1 MINGFE
7 FNEGLAGITPLDKL
21 SANEVTIPDQEL
33 NRSLEIGT
41 MEAPNEIEK
50 NLEGYNSLPD
60 EILNKSIEQKR
71 ADEGLSV
78 EDKERIK
85 VETGWSDEIVDN
97 IKNVDEAQVYIDAN
111 LKEVNGN
118 LERQDIDWTQ
128 KIPEDRIERMRSLY
142 GDDVA
147 ERWKDKTNLDLIK
160 EGKAPYGPDGK
171 QINLHHIGQ
180 KADSPLAE
188 LTDTEHKTYDGVLH
202 DKTKDSEIDRT
213 VFRDERQKYWQARY
227 EEIQKENINH

>member
-1 MINGFE
+1 MISGFE
-7 FNEGLAGITPLDKL
+7 FNEGLAGTTPLDKL
-21 SANEVTIPDQEL
+21 SANEVTMFDQEL
-33 NRSLEIGT
+33 NRSLEVGT
-41 MEAPNEIEK
+41 MEVPNEIEK
-50 NLEGYNSLPD
+50 YLEGYNSLPD
-60 EILNKSIEQKR
+60 EKLNESIEQR
-71 ADEGLSV
+71 VDEGLSV
-78 EDKERIK
+78 EDKVRIK
-85 VETGWSDEIVDN
+85 EETGWSDEIVDN
-97 IKNVDEAQVYIDAN
+97 IKNADEAQVYVDAN

-147 ERWKDKTNLDLIK
+147 DRWKDKTNLDLIK

-188 LTDTEHKTYDGVLH
+188 LTDTEHKTYDGILH

-227 EEIQKENINH
+227 EEIQKENINY

>member
-33 NRSLEIGT
+33 NRSLEVST

-60 EILNKSIEQKR
+60 EKLNESIEQKR

>member
-1 MINGFE
+1 MINGFDFKE
-7 FNEGLAGITPLDKL
+7 SFADITPLDKL
-21 SANEVTIPDQEL
+21 SANEGTMSDQDL
-33 NRSLEIGT
+33 NQSLEVSIKENPCEL
-41 MEAPNEIEK
+41 EAC
-50 NLEGYNSLPD
+50 LEGYNSLPD
-60 EILNKSIEQKR
+60 EKLNESIEKWT
-71 ADEGLSV
+71 EGLNV
-78 EDKERIK
+78 EEKVRIK
-85 VETGWSDEIVDN
+85 EETGWSDEIVNN

-142 GDDVA
+142 GDEVA
-147 ERWKDKTNLDLIK
+147 DRWKDKTNLDLIR

-213 VFRDERQKYWQARY
+213 VFRDERQKYWQTRY
-227 EEIQKENINH
+227 EEIAKRID

>member
-21 SANEVTIPDQEL
+21 SANEVTILDQEL
-33 NRSLEIGT
+33 NRSLEVGT

-60 EILNKSIEQKR
+60 EKLNESIEQR

-78 EDKERIK
+78 EDRARIK
-85 VETGWSDEIVDN
+85 AETGWSDEIVDN

>member
-1 MINGFE
+1 MINGFDIKE
-7 FNEGLAGITPLDKL
+7 SFADVTPLDKL
-21 SANEVTIPDQEL
+21 SANEKTMPDQDL
-33 NRSLEIGT
+33 NRSLEVGT
-41 MEAPNEIEK
+41 KENPCELETC
-50 NLEGYNSLPD
+50 LEGYNSLPD
-60 EILNKSIEQKR
+60 EKLNESIEKWT
-71 ADEGLSV
+71 DEGLSV
-78 EDKERIK
+78 EDKARIK
-85 VETGWSDEIVDN
+85 EETGWSDEIVDN

-142 GDDVA
+142 GDEVA
-147 ERWKDKTNLDLIK
+147 DRWKDKTNLDLIK
-160 EGKAPYGPDGK
+160 EGKAPYGSDGK

-180 KADSPLAE
+180 KPDSPLAE

-213 VFRDERQKYWQARY
+213 VFRDERQKYWQTRY
-227 EEIQKENINH
+227 EEITKRIH

>member
-1 MINGFE
+1 M
-7 FNEGLAGITPLDKL
+7 
-21 SANEVTIPDQEL
+21 
-33 NRSLEIGT
+33 
-41 MEAPNEIEK
+41 
-50 NLEGYNSLPD
+50 
-60 EILNKSIEQKR
+60 
-71 ADEGLSV
+71 
-78 EDKERIK
+78 
-85 VETGWSDEIVDN
+85 
-97 IKNVDEAQVYIDAN
+97 
-111 LKEVNGN
+111 
-118 LERQDIDWTQ
+118 
-128 KIPEDRIERMRSLY
+128 
-142 GDDVA
+142 
-147 ERWKDKTNLDLIK
+147 DLIK

>member
-33 NRSLEIGT
+33 NISLEVGT

-60 EILNKSIEQKR
+60 EKLNESIEQR

-78 EDKERIK
+78 EDRARIK
-85 VETGWSDEIVDN
+85 AETGWSDEIVDN

>member
-21 SANEVTIPDQEL
+21 SANEVMIPDQEL
-33 NRSLEIGT
+33 NRSLEVGT

-60 EILNKSIEQKR
+60 EKLNESIEQKR

>member
-1 MINGFE
+1 MINGLE
-7 FNEGLAGITPLDKL
+7 FSEGLVDTSPLDKL
-21 SANEVTIPDQEL
+21 SANEATVPDQEL

-41 MEAPNEIEK
+41 MEAPNELEK
-50 NLEGYNSLPD
+50 HLEGYNSLPD